1 MYLCS
6 RINVEVTLKFTVNLI
21 DYIYLNTFVR
31 VRNTVQTKKANIIAA
46 KKFL

>member
-31 VRNTVQTKKANIIAA
+31 GNTVQTKKANIIAA